1 VFRYINNKY
10 KSAMLI
16 NVAYSADERSG
27 LIGPAAPTRGL
38 GSLADGPA
46 HEPSFLPD
54 TIANERPALI
64 APGDI
69 PERTWMRVAVP
80 ADQAF
85 VRLVVGEL
93 AEARRRALELLEV
106 DAFDV
111 GERGH
116 E

>member
-1 VFRYINNKY
+1 
-10 KSAMLI
+10 
-16 NVAYSADERSG
+16 
-27 LIGPAAPTRGL
+27 
-38 GSLADGPA
+38 
-46 HEPSFLPD
+46 
-54 TIANERPALI
+54 
-64 APGDI
+64 
-69 PERTWMRVAVP
+69 MRVAVP

-106 DAFDV
+106 DVFDV